1 MDNNGIKRIAV
12 VGGGA
17 WGTAVANHCARLGHI
32 TKIWARERDVVA
44 GINKSHRND
53 AFLPGVELDAGLSAT
68 GSLADALAGVQLVL
82 VAVPVQH
89 IAEVLS
95 GAVVERGAVVV
106 NLSKGVESPDFRL
119 PLAVI
124 KDSIGGGHPLA
135 VLSGPSF
142 AAEVALGTPT
152 VLVAAARRKRTVS
165 LIQNALSGKNIRIYR
180 SSDTVG
186 VQLSGALKNIYAIA
200 SGMISG
206 MKLGENTR
214 AALIVRAL
222 AEMIRFGK
230 RMARAKTFSGAAGV
244 GDLILTCTSDKSRNF
259 SFGEAV
265 GQGGNPQ
272 DVIRRSKQVVEGYY
286 TAEAVHLYVKSIVE
300 MPIAETVYRI
310 LYSGLSPNDGLA
322 NLMNRSLKDE
332 WWG

>member
-124 KDSIGGGHPLA
+124 KDSIGGG
-135 VLSGPSF
+135 
-142 AAEVALGTPT
+142 
-152 VLVAAARRKRTVS
+152 
-165 LIQNALSGKNIRIYR
+165 
-180 SSDTVG
+180 
-186 VQLSGALKNIYAIA
+186 
-200 SGMISG
+200 
-206 MKLGENTR
+206 
-214 AALIVRAL
+214 
-222 AEMIRFGK
+222 
-230 RMARAKTFSGAAGV
+230 
-244 GDLILTCTSDKSRNF
+244 
-259 SFGEAV
+259 
-265 GQGGNPQ
+265 
-272 DVIRRSKQVVEGYY
+272 
-286 TAEAVHLYVKSIVE
+286 
-300 MPIAETVYRI
+300 
-310 LYSGLSPNDGLA
+310 
-322 NLMNRSLKDE
+322 
-332 WWG
+332 